1 MLKLLQIQ
9 FCNRRKWGPKPVKSQ
24 FFNGVQ
30 CLRRTHTCT
39 GIMACEFLHPSLK
52 SMKIKEVDAK
62 TWEKLEE
69 YGVQDWDEGSKKR
82 EALRFVSVADHS

>member
-1 MLKLLQIQ
+1 
-9 FCNRRKWGPKPVKSQ
+9 
-24 FFNGVQ
+24 
-30 CLRRTHTCT
+30 
-39 GIMACEFLHPSLK
+39 MACEFLHPSLK